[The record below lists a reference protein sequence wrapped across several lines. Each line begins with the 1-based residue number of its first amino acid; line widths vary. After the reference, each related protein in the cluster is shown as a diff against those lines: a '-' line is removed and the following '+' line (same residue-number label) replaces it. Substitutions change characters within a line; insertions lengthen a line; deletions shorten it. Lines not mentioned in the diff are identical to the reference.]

1 MIFSTINL
9 GGGEHM
15 SYDNRHSMMV
25 TWAKIAL
32 PLAALVLLSMVF
44 MVGRSGDQGQILSY
58 SNVNLEQLAN
68 EPQLNAPEYSGVT
81 RDGAALSVRAASA
94 VLGDSQQS
102 GAQATQMVAKLQM
115 RDGLVADLSAKSGQ
129 FQPQSDQVT
138 LDQDVAL
145 QLSSGY
151 QVTTDR
157 VDMATDRSRLVS
169 PGPVDA
175 KAPMGTLH
183 AGAMELAQP
192 EPGAAHDLI
201 FTKGVKL
208 VYQPKD

>member
-68 EPQLNAPEYSGVT
+68 EPQLNAPEYSGV
-81 RDGAALSVRAASA
+81 AHW
-94 VLGDSQQS
+94 
-102 GAQATQMVAKLQM
+102 
-115 RDGLVADLSAKSGQ
+115 
-129 FQPQSDQVT
+129 PI
-138 LDQDVAL
+138 
-145 QLSSGY
+145 
-151 QVTTDR
+151 
-157 VDMATDRSRLVS
+157 
-169 PGPVDA
+169 
-175 KAPMGTLH
+175 AP
-183 AGAMELAQP
+183 
-192 EPGAAHDLI
+192 D
-201 FTKGVKL
+201 
-208 VYQPKD
+208 